1 VMAAAFPDWRIV
13 LLAAIYSVGAHG
25 IMTLNDFKSIEGD
38 KRMGIASLPVQLG
51 PDRAA
56 RLACIVM
63 ALPQVA
69 VVAILM
75 FWDRPLHAAA
85 VAAVL
90 ILQILL
96 MPRLLRDPRG
106 KAAWYN
112 ATGVTLYVSGML
124 ISAFAVGSLVAGG
137 A

>member
-1 VMAAAFPDWRIV
+1 
-13 LLAAIYSVGAHG
+13 
-25 IMTLNDFKSIEGD
+25 
-38 KRMGIASLPVQLG
+38 
-51 PDRAA
+51 
-56 RLACIVM
+56 VM
-63 ALPQVA
+63 ALPQVV

-75 FWDRPLHAAA
+75 LWDRPLHAAA

-90 ILQILL
+90 AAQIFL

-106 KAAWYN
+106 NAAWYN

-124 ISAFAVGSLVAGG
+124 ISAFAVRTLVGGG

>member
-1 VMAAAFPDWRIV
+1 
-13 LLAAIYSVGAHG
+13 
-25 IMTLNDFKSIEGD
+25 
-38 KRMGIASLPVQLG
+38 
-51 PDRAA
+51 
-56 RLACIVM
+56 M

-69 VVAILM
+69 VVAILL
-75 FWDRPLHAAA
+75 FWDRPWHAAA
-85 VAAVL
+85 VSAVL
-90 ILQILL
+90 ALQILL
-96 MPRLLRDPRG
+96 MPRLLADPRG

>member
-1 VMAAAFPDWRIV
+1 
-13 LLAAIYSVGAHG
+13 
-25 IMTLNDFKSIEGD
+25 
-38 KRMGIASLPVQLG
+38 
-51 PDRAA
+51 
-56 RLACIVM
+56 
-63 ALPQVA
+63 
-69 VVAILM
+69 
-75 FWDRPLHAAA
+75 LHAVS

-90 ILQILL
+90 IAQILL

-124 ISAFAVGSLVAGG
+124 ISAFAVRALVGG